1 MLYNGDKIARIGF
14 RAQRRQISLD
24 IIAGIMTA
32 SAALATPRTSTI
44 VAQC

>member
-1 MLYNGDKIARIGF
+1 MLEDGGEIPRIRLWAGI
-14 RAQRRQISLD
+14 RQISLD